1 MVFSFFVV
9 DFCNIVC
16 YYGHVVITLNKI
28 DTSKFAVRFSD
39 LLSNSEENTYTL
51 SSKLGLTPATIS
63 RYTNGKMTPKL
74 PTLYSIAEIFKVNPL
89 WLMGDDTNREEVKKK
104 KAVQIPVLG
113 FVRAGIPMDAVEY
126 IIDYEE
132 ISEELARQGEF
143 FALQIK
149 GDSMEP
155 KISNGDVVI
164 VRKQPDIENGEI
176 AIVLVNGDEATIKKV
191 QKFQW
196 GINLIPS
203 NPAYDVRAYTNEQ
216 IESLPV
222 QILGK
227 VVELRAKF

>member
-1 MVFSFFVV
+1 MVI
-9 DFCNIVC
+9 NMK
-16 YYGHVVITLNKI
+16 KI
-28 DTSKFAVRFSD
+28 DTSKFAVRFSEI
-39 LLSNSEENTYTL
+39 LSMSDENTY
-51 SSKLGLTPATIS
+51 SISAKLGLTPATIS
-63 RYTNGKMTPKL
+63 RYANGKMTPKI
-74 PTLYSIAEIFKVNPL
+74 PTLYSIADILKVNPL
-89 WLMGDDTNREEVKKK
+89 WLMGLDVEKRESKKQRS
-104 KAVQIPVLG
+104 VQIPVLG
-113 FVRAGIPMDAVEY
+113 SVRAGIPMDAVEY

-132 ISEELARQGEF
+132 ISEEMARKGEF

-155 KISNGDVVI
+155 KISEGDVVI
-164 VRKQPDIENGEI
+164 VRKQPDIESGEI

-191 QKFQW
+191 QKFDG

-203 NPAYDVRAYTNEQ
+203 NPAYEVRTYTNAQ